1 MAKQPPL
8 FRIGLIKCSAP
19 PTSKNQQKALT
30 VTWEKSLKGPNMKQN
45 HDAGLSVRL
54 QTIYKIINGF
64 TLKEAQLSV
73 SFLVQRSVW
82 SPIYKAIEPHVLL
95 INSER
100 KETPPAII
108 TEERTWCWTSPAW
121 PFVLCFQLPSANKT
135 GVKERCFTVHHQR
148 GLRGQTVNLTP
159 SLPGGKPPCPNARP
173 RMHVCTS
180 SLPWVVSYLWLA
192 QRETLK
198 DFVLSHLISDASLAV
213 VPPA

>member
-73 SFLVQRSVW
+73 SFLVQRSV
-82 SPIYKAIEPHVLL
+82 
-95 INSER
+95 
-100 KETPPAII
+100 
-108 TEERTWCWTSPAW
+108 
-121 PFVLCFQLPSANKT
+121 
-135 GVKERCFTVHHQR
+135 
-148 GLRGQTVNLTP
+148 
-159 SLPGGKPPCPNARP
+159 
-173 RMHVCTS
+173 
-180 SLPWVVSYLWLA
+180 
-192 QRETLK
+192 
-198 DFVLSHLISDASLAV
+198 
-213 VPPA
+213 